1 MRLLEEAVIKTLAF
15 YGLVGVRST
24 HYPGVWVSGSGASLG
39 VGLGG
44 EDGEEEGGRKKI
56 ASVGVRLRRHV
67 SSYGIALN
75 VATDLGWF
83 ERIVACG
90 LPGSRVT
97 SMERLGVEVGGGVE
111 EVVGVF
117 EGVVEGLLSG
127 VEGVRRIEEGEVLAL
142 AGEGDKGVG
151 EGG

>member
-15 YGLVGVRST
+15 YGLVGVRSAE
-24 HYPGVWVSGSGASLG
+24 YPGVWVSGGGLSSG
-39 VGLGG
+39 VGLDG
-44 EDGEEEGGRKKI
+44 EDGERGKEKKI

-75 VATDLGWF
+75 VDTELGWF

-90 LPGSRVT
+90 LPGNRVT
-97 SMERLGVEVGGGVE
+97 SMERLGVKVGGGVE

-117 EGVVEGLLSG
+117 EGVVTGLLSG
-127 VEGVRRIEEGEVLAL
+127 VEGVRRVEEGEVLAL
-142 AGEGDKGVG
+142 AEEGD
-151 EGG
+151 EETRE

>member
-1 MRLLEEAVIKTLAF
+1 MLEEAVIKTLAF
-15 YGLVGVRST
+15 YGLVGVRSAE
-24 HYPGVWVSGSGASLG
+24 YPGVWVAGSGASSG
-39 VGLGG
+39 VGLVGEGG
-44 EDGEEEGGRKKI
+44 EKGKEKKI

-90 LPGSRVT
+90 LPGDRVT
-97 SMERLGVEVGGGVE
+97 SMERLGVRVGGGLE

-117 EGVVEGLLSG
+117 EGVVAGLLGG
-127 VEGVRRIEEGEVLAL
+127 VEGVRRVEEGEVLAL
-142 AGEGDKGVG
+142 AEEGDKGMG
-151 EGG
+151 EEG

>member
-1 MRLLEEAVIKTLAF
+1 MRLLEEGVIRTLAF
-15 YGLVGVRST
+15 YGLVGTRSIY
-24 HYPGVWVSGSGASLG
+24 YPGVWVSGSGTR
-39 VGLGG
+39 LGG
-44 EDGEEEGGRKKI
+44 EDEEEEGERKKI

-90 LPGSRVT
+90 LPGNRVT
-97 SMERLGVEVGGGVE
+97 SMERLGVGVGGGVE

-117 EGVVEGLLSG
+117 EKVVRGLLSG